1 MGIAKYYEDNM
12 EIIENRMRDSNVSY
26 HTNTF
31 INPYPSYPSKKQS
44 FCNETKKQNASY
56 ILRNYEFNGIEIY
69 FGIKPNYLILNKL
82 RQNAWSWHHQKKC
95 WFKKYSETNEWFA
108 KYILAL

>member
-12 EIIENRMRDSNVSY
+12 EIINERMRDSNFNSY
-26 HTNTF
+26 TNTY
-31 INPYPSYPSKKQS
+31 IASYPDYISKKNISVTPQK
-44 FCNETKKQNASY
+44 TPQGY
-56 ILRNYEFNGIEIY
+56 ILRNYECNGIEIY
-69 FGIKPNYLILNKL
+69 FGVKPNYLILSRL